1 MALPKREKFT
11 KDELKSLT
19 DIRDKF
25 SEVSYKIGQIRI
37 QKIQLDEQEKLVLKE
52 LDANFDKEKEVAKTL
67 IDKYGKGTIDI
78 DSGEFIPAS

>member
-11 KDELKSLT
+11 AEELKSLT

-37 QKIQLDEQEKLVLKE
+37 QKIQLDEQEKIVLKE
-52 LDANFDKEKEVAKTL
+52 LDDNFNKEKSVAKTL
-67 IDKYGKGTIDI
+67 LDKYGKGTIDI